1 MPALVPGEALEERSG
16 WEDSDKV
23 LFAFFQPLLPGA
35 LQAEPG
41 TEPAACSSRWS
52 QGHGGERTG
61 LHSHQSCLG
70 RSHASQGTMPQ
81 LSLPDSLPRTPTPCS
96 AHLIQSSQ
104 QLHEVDLF
112 PSYGQDNR
120 S

>member
-1 MPALVPGEALEERSG
+1 MPALVPGEALEGRSG

-23 LFAFFQPLLPGA
+23 LFAFFLLLLPRA

-52 QGHGGERTG
+52 RGHGGAA
-61 LHSHQSCLG
+61 LHPHQSCLG
-70 RSHASQGTMPQ
+70 RSLASQGTMHQ
-81 LSLPDSLPRTPTPCS
+81 LSLPDSLPCTQTPCS
-96 AHLIQSSQ
+96 AHLIQSPR

-112 PSYGQDNR
+112 PLYGQDNR